1 MKDLS
6 LNVLD
11 ITHNSISAEAS
22 LIELEVAE
30 ENGTITIT
38 IKDNGKGIDPEML
51 ETVTDPFTTSR
62 TTRKVGMGLP
72 LFKMAA
78 EQTGGSLEIES
89 TIGIGTKV
97 QAIFYSSHIDCPP
110 LGDMAASVA
119 MLAGALKDGSD
130 LVYTRSIE
138 NSSFAF
144 DTRQIKEVL
153 GEGISLAEPA
163 VQDWIREYITQQE
176 DAIKGDKHEK
186 LG

>member
-30 ENGTITIT
+30 ENGVITIT

-51 ETVTDPFTTSR
+51 KTVTDPFTTSR

-78 EQTGGSLEIES
+78 EQKKGGRTVFCFCRLITVFPHRISP
-89 TIGIGTKV
+89 
-97 QAIFYSSHIDCPP
+97 AIIC
-110 LGDMAASVA
+110 
-119 MLAGALKDGSD
+119 LAI
-130 LVYTRSIE
+130 YYFPI
-138 NSSFAF
+138 
-144 DTRQIKEVL
+144 IY
-153 GEGISLAEPA
+153 LA
-163 VQDWIREYITQQE
+163 
-176 DAIKGDKHEK
+176 
-186 LG
+186 